1 LAASLRVAAPGIRCA
16 VEGGTS
22 EVGGGALP
30 LQALPTRLVALGPG
44 PVGAGVLEARLR
56 TGDPPVLVRVQDDR
70 VLVDLRTVAPDEDAA
85 LRAALV
91 AALTAGQT
99 GETA

>member
-1 LAASLRVAAPGIRCA
+1 
-16 VEGGTS
+16 
-22 EVGGGALP
+22 
-30 LQALPTRLVALGPG
+30 
-44 PVGAGVLEARLR
+44 VGAGALEARLR
-56 TGDPPVLVRVQDDR
+56 TGDPPVLVRVQDNR

-91 AALTAGQT
+91 EALTAGQT

>member
-1 LAASLRVAAPGIRCA
+1 
-16 VEGGTS
+16 
-22 EVGGGALP
+22 
-30 LQALPTRLVALGPG
+30 
-44 PVGAGVLEARLR
+44 
-56 TGDPPVLVRVQDDR
+56 VLVRVQDDR